1 MNRIYETDKKEVE
14 IYLDYLIDN
23 SNFFPT
29 TNQKVFLIEL
39 YSYMNQETIL
49 HCINSIKFA
58 DAFIEK
64 YNTIGNFQKDFGIN
78 EDQFLLGI
86 AIHDAGKISVPKE
99 ILEMRTKPSDEE
111 WKILNAHAGPKGSCI
126 KDLNNIMNILNEKSG
141 TNYKLKDIGFSS
153 QITDIAIYHHPQK
166 VPIKIGLKD
175 VFGIAQTVDVAEALS
190 GYRAY
195 IPDNERPPISKVYE
209 INMKDAKNFL
219 NFTWKGIEG
228 KSSKKILNFANFS
241 LDVINENQR
250 FCSPLEEKLIKEK
263 VDELKNVFENLPKE
277 KRFSFGFKKEQDET
291 SVEVQ

>member
-1 MNRIYETDKKEVE
+1 MERIYETDKSE
-14 IYLDYLIDN
+14 IESYLNHLIDN

-64 YNTIGNFQKDFGIN
+64 YNTIGNFQKDFGVN

-99 ILEMRTKPSDEE
+99 ILEMRTKPNDEQ
-111 WKILNAHAGPKGSCI
+111 WKILNAHAGPRGNCI
-126 KDLNNIMNILNEKSG
+126 KDLNNIMDILNEKSG
-141 TNYKLKDIGFSS
+141 TNFKLKDIGFSHKV
-153 QITDIAIYHHPQK
+153 TDIAIYHHPQK

-195 IPDNERPPISKVYE
+195 IPDGERPPISKVYE
-209 INMKDAKNFL
+209 INMNDANKFL
-219 NFTWKGIEG
+219 KFTFKGTEG

-250 FCSPLEEKLIKEK
+250 FCSPLEEKLKKEK
-263 VDELKNVFENLPKE
+263 SEEIKNVFENLPKE
-277 KRFSFGFKKEQDET
+277 KKFLFGFKKEKDE
-291 SVEVQ
+291 SFEVQ